1 MGENGAGKTTLTKLL
16 LRLYDVDSGIISVN
30 GRPISSYR
38 IDTLRDKIGI
48 VFQNSMLYALTVR
61 ENMTAYTDAD
71 DNQLKKSL
79 EDVGLNLNLN
89 TQVTREFDQN
99 GSVLSGGDSQRLCL
113 TRLMHS
119 DFGLIILDEPS
130 SALDPIA
137 EYNIAKLV
145 FNSSPTTTIMIAHR
159 LSTVV
164 DADMIYLLSNGSI
177 IESGTHAQL
186 MEKCGK

>member
-1 MGENGAGKTTLTKLL
+1 MTKLL